1 VVTSLI
7 VMDGRGGVTEHVG
20 GFSDWEAQGGR
31 LRDPGESVET
41 LKKPKRELLA
51 ANSGDKKV
59 RKLSFKEQR
68 ELDDLPVVIEEL
80 EIRQAALAERMS
92 RPGFYQGGAE
102 EIEKISGELHDVQEL
117 LEAAFKRWDELEG
130 AA

>member
-1 VVTSLI
+1 L
-7 VMDGRGGVTEHVG
+7 
-20 GFSDWEAQGGR
+20 
-31 LRDPGESVET
+31 

-68 ELDDLPVVIEEL
+68 ELDALPGVIEEL

-92 RPGFYQGGAE
+92 RPDFYQGGAE
-102 EIEKISGELHDVQEL
+102 EIEQISGELHDVQEL
-117 LEAAFKRWDELEG
+117 LEAAFNRWDELEVSEPS
-130 AA
+130 